1 MEMAALRLMPSS
13 KDGEKMVELSRLYA
27 VSKNPQVHYD
37 ISSLT
42 NIEGVDEDLLDRV
55 VRNFGRG
62 VKGEIFNIF
71 YAPERVT
78 ITWASLDPKGN

>member
-1 MEMAALRLMPSS
+1 MIALRLMPSS
-13 KDGEKMVELSRLYA
+13 KEGEEMVELSRLYA

-37 ISSLT
+37 VANLV
-42 NIEGVDEDLLDRV
+42 NIEGIDEDLLDRV

-71 YAPERVT
+71 YTPERVT
-78 ITWASLDPKGN
+78 ITWASLDPKGS